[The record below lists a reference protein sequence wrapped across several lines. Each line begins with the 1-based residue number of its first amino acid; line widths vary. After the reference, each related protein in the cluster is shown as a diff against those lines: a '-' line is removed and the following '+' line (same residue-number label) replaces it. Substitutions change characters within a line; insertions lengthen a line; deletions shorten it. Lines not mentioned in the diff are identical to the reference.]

1 MTVDYINPSLEEYKK
16 LVRLDAKLAGE
27 IKLAETFAED
37 ENLEELKREK
47 KLIGIRIKI
56 IEASFVLKH
65 KWAKEKATA

>member
-1 MTVDYINPSLEEYKK
+1 MTVDYINPSLEEYKN

>member
-16 LVRLDAKLAGE
+16 LVRLNAKLAGE

>member
-37 ENLEELKREK
+37 EDLEELKREK

>member
-1 MTVDYINPSLEEYKK
+1 VTVDYINPSLEEYKK

-65 KWAKEKATA
+65 KWVKEKATA

>member
-1 MTVDYINPSLEEYKK
+1 MTVDYINPSLEEYKE
-16 LVRLDAKLAGE
+16 LIRLDAKLTGE
-27 IKLAETFAED
+27 IKIVETFAED
-37 ENLEELKREK
+37 KNLEELKRDK

>member
-65 KWAKEKATA
+65 KWVKEKATA

>member
-16 LVRLDAKLAGE
+16 LVRLDAKLTGE
-27 IKLAETFAED
+27 IKIAETFTED

-65 KWAKEKATA
+65 KWVKEKATA

>member
-27 IKLAETFAED
+27 IKLAETFAKD

>member
-1 MTVDYINPSLEEYKK
+1 MTVDYINPSLEEYKE
-16 LVRLDAKLAGE
+16 LIRLDAKLAGE

-65 KWAKEKATA
+65 KWVKEKATA

>member
-1 MTVDYINPSLEEYKK
+1 
-16 LVRLDAKLAGE
+16 GE

>member
-56 IEASFVLKH
+56 IEASFILKH

>member
-1 MTVDYINPSLEEYKK
+1 MTVDYINPSLKEYKE
-16 LVRLDAKLAGE
+16 LIRFDAKLAGE
-27 IKLAETFAED
+27 IKIAETFAED

>member
-1 MTVDYINPSLEEYKK
+1 MTVDYINPSLKEYKE
-16 LVRLDAKLAGE
+16 LIRLDAKLTGE

-37 ENLEELKREK
+37 EKLEGLQTEK

-56 IEASFVLKH
+56 MEASFVLKH

>member
-37 ENLEELKREK
+37 EKLEGLQKEK
-47 KLIGIRIKI
+47 KLVGIRIKI
-56 IEASFVLKH
+56 MEASFVLKH
-65 KWAKEKATA
+65 KWVKEKATA

>member
-47 KLIGIRIKI
+47 KLIGIRINI

-65 KWAKEKATA
+65 KWVKEKATA

>member
-65 KWAKEKATA
+65 KWTKEKATA

>member
-16 LVRLDAKLAGE
+16 LVRFDAKLAGE

>member
-1 MTVDYINPSLEEYKK
+1 MTVDYINPSLEEYKN
-16 LVRLDAKLAGE
+16 LVRLDAMLAGE

>member
-1 MTVDYINPSLEEYKK
+1 VTVDYINPSLEEYKN

>member
-65 KWAKEKATA
+65 KWSKEKATA

>member
-37 ENLEELKREK
+37 DNLEELKREK

-65 KWAKEKATA
+65 KWVKEKATA